1 MNDWLLLL
9 PIFIPLL
16 LVALAHRLSDRGW
29 LLLAAATMG
38 ATGLLVD
45 EGMSLDLPWLLLGTQ
60 LQLDATGRLFMI
72 YGSLIWM
79 LAVLFFPRSP
89 EVGAG
94 PGGGRHAFLLAL
106 GGNALLLMAA
116 DMLTFYLGFAL
127 MSLSAYG
134 LVVGRSQRGRRAA
147 RNYLIFTLVGEM
159 ALFAAL
165 LLIASESGSLA
176 FADLSGQTLPSLA
189 VVLLL
194 LGFGIKVALPGL
206 HFWLPLAYG
215 TAPLYGLAV
224 LSGPM
229 MKAGLLGW
237 LRFLPAGISLDPV
250 WSQIL
255 LLLGSLGVA
264 LGILLGLL
272 QVQPRAVLAYSSIA
286 KMGLISALVGLSLG
300 QPTLAPLLLPAVL
313 AIALHHL
320 LVKPMLFLGLGL
332 WQRGVGRSWT
342 LAGLVLLALSLAA
355 APLTGGGAAKVA
367 LDGVLDGRLGGLLL
381 FSGIGTTLLMVRFF
395 WLLGHHSSRPAGEVE
410 RGPAAGWL
418 LLLPLAIWGPLQP
431 GGVPLTLHGLGPLAA
446 GLGLALSSMAIHR
459 WCLPH
464 LRWTG
469 LRTFPIAGWTLRR
482 IRLHPSAVT
491 LPTPHW
497 HTPAWL
503 RWRSPKLFSRKDLA
517 TTTAP
522 ALGWLLLMLTLLG
535 ALALTRIFHTTA

>member
-1 MNDWLLLL
+1 MNAWLLLL
-9 PIFIPLL
+9 PIFAPLL
-16 LVALAHRLSDRGW
+16 LVALAHRLSGRGW
-29 LLLAAATMG
+29 LLLAAAAVG

-79 LAVLFFPRSP
+79 LAVLFFPSSP

-147 RNYLIFTLVGEM
+147 RIYLIFTLIGEM

-165 LLIASESGSLA
+165 LLIASESGSLR
-176 FADLSGQTLPSLA
+176 FADLSGQPLPSLA
-189 VVLLL
+189 IALLL

-206 HFWLPLAYG
+206 HFWLPPAYG
-215 TAPLYGLAV
+215 AAPLYGLAV

-237 LRFLPAGISLDPV
+237 LRFLPAGISLDPF
-250 WSQIL
+250 WGQTL

-286 KMGLISALVGLSLG
+286 KMGLISALVGLSLS

-332 WQRGVGRSWT
+332 SPRGVGRSWT
-342 LAGLVLLALSLAA
+342 LAGLLLLALSLAA
-355 APLTGGGAAKVA
+355 APLTGGGAAKAA

-395 WLLGHHSSRPAGEVE
+395 WLLGHHRCRPAGEVE
-410 RGPAAGWL
+410 GGPAAGWL
-418 LLLPLAIWGPLQP
+418 LLLPLAVWGPLQP
-431 GGVPLTLHGLGPLAA
+431 GGILLTPHGLGPLAA
-446 GLGLALSSMAIHR
+446 GLGLALAAMPIRR
-459 WCLPH
+459 WLWPH
-464 LRWTG
+464 LHQAAPLTYSIVERS
-469 LRTFPIAGWTLRR
+469 LRR
-482 IRLHPSAVT
+482 IRLRPCTIT
-491 LPTPHW
+491 LPALHW
-497 HTPAWL
+497 RPPAWL

-522 ALGWLLLMLTLLG
+522 ALGWLLLMLTLMG
-535 ALALTRIFHTTA
+535 ALALTRTFHTAA